1 MPIEWINGFLGG
13 LLISI
18 AGVVFLLGNG
28 SILGVSRIP
37 GSQVES

>member
-18 AGVVFLLGNG
+18 AGVVLLLGSG
-28 SILGVSRIP
+28 RILVASRIL

>member
-18 AGVVFLLGNG
+18 AGVVLLLGNG
-28 SILGVSRIP
+28 RILDASRIS

>member
-18 AGVVFLLGNG
+18 AGVVLLLGNG
-28 SILGVSRIP
+28 SILDASRIP

>member
-18 AGVVFLLGNG
+18 AGVVLLLGNG
-28 SILGVSRIP
+28 WIFDVSRIP
-37 GSQVES
+37 GSQVDS